1 MLGLYKDFYCFYILI
16 NLQHAYMYKRSTEVL
31 GFGVVGGSRLTV
43 MSISHFTGNTGTT
56 SWKRYLVGNCHFTE
70 KPE

>member
-16 NLQHAYMYKRSTEVL
+16 NLQHAYKGSTEVL
-31 GFGVVGGSRLTV
+31 GFGVVGGSNVCNL
-43 MSISHFTGNTGTT
+43 SHFTGNTGTT

>member
-16 NLQHAYMYKRSTEVL
+16 NLQHAYRGSTEVL
-31 GFGVVGGSRLTV
+31 GFAVVGGSRLTAK
-43 MSISHFTGNTGTT
+43 SLSHFNGNTGTT
-56 SWKRYLVGNCHFTE
+56 SCKRYLVANCHFTE